1 VPATTLRRFWQMLA
15 HNHGQLWNASRLA
28 SAFGASPPTVQHY
41 LDILEA
47 TIQSVED
54 LNGIPSAG

>member
-1 VPATTLRRFWQMLA
+1 MLA

-47 TIQSVED
+47 TLPAQE
-54 LNGIPSAG
+54 LGNGIPSAG